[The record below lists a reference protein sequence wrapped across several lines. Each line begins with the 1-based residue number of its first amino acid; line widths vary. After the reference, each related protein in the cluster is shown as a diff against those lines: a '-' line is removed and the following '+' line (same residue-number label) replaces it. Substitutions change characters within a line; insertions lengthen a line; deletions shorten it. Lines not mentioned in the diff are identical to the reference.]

1 MNALDTSPQSS
12 GYELKSELARYCLP
26 GAKRDANRKL
36 AWVNSICI
44 FFLLIGVLGGKRGSI
59 STKAPP
65 PVEEIIP
72 TMIEPAAPPPTTET
86 QQKEA
91 QTDED
96 KPEVPQ
102 VVVVTPN
109 SPAINFAVPT
119 IGNVVVPNAM
129 ASAPPAVPMKPLV
142 PVRSQ
147 PTAINTTGKGGDRPQ
162 PPYPKI
168 AMEQGEQGTVVLSLT
183 VDGTGVVSAIEVK
196 ESSGYPLL
204 DRSTLEYVR
213 RHWIFPPAGGTRIF
227 EAPIKYVLN

>member
-1 MNALDTSPQSS
+1 MDASQRYA
-12 GYELKSELARYCLP
+12 GYELKDELARYCLP
-26 GAKRDANRKL
+26 GAKRDSNRKL
-36 AWVNSICI
+36 AWTNSICI
-44 FFLLIGVLGGKRGSI
+44 FFLLIGILGAKRGIVSI
-59 STKAPP
+59 KAPP

-86 QQKEA
+86 QQKDE
-91 QTDED
+91 QTDEE

-119 IGNVVVPNAM
+119 IGNVVVPNAL
-129 ASAPPAVPMKPLV
+129 ASAPPAAPMKPLT
-142 PVRSQ
+142 PARSQ

-168 AMEQGEQGTVVLSLT
+168 ALEQGEQGTVILSLT
-183 VDGTGVVSAIEVK
+183 VEESGVVSAIQVK

-204 DRSTLEYVR
+204 DRSTLEYVK
-213 RHWIFPPAGGTRIF
+213 RHWIFPPGGGARIY